1 MPYGYMGKI
10 LRVNLTDGTTE
21 IEEPSEQW
29 YRKYM
34 GGTAVI
40 ADILLREVP
49 ADCDPLGP
57 ENKLV
62 FATGVLTGTPLAG
75 SGRNSVGAKSPLTG
89 GFGDTQGGGWWMVE
103 LKKAGFDHIIVEGQA
118 DRPVYIWIN
127 DGEVQIRDA
136 EDLWGRDTAD
146 VQEMIQEEVDAP
158 DARVVQC
165 GVAGENMVR
174 YACVVNDLT
183 HFSGRTGMGA
193 VMGAKKLRAV
203 AVRGTGKVEVA
214 DSDKTMEYSRMMN
227 RAVAQ
232 GERSAGMKDT
242 GTPATVMSL
251 QESGGLPTRNFQ
263 EGQFEGAESI
273 SGQVMRD
280 TLLVERDNCFACPV
294 YCKRVVAEDT
304 YGTDPK
310 YGGPEYET
318 LGSLGSNCGI
328 DDLEAVC
335 KGNELCNRWGI
346 DTISCGMTISFVME
360 CYERGIVSA
369 EDLDG
374 IEAPF
379 GDADAMLKLIEKIA
393 QRDGIGAVLAEGVA
407 RAAKEFGPQ
416 AEPLALHIKGQEV
429 PMHEPRLKQALG
441 LGYSVSPTG
450 ADHCH
455 NIHDTAFASSADGL
469 NVFGI
474 TEPLAADD
482 LTDPKVRMMYCVS
495 TFQHLRNC
503 AVLCQFVAWSYRET
517 LEITR
522 AATGWDTSLYEL
534 LKVGERAVTLTR
546 LYNLQAGFNDR
557 DDKLNERFFRPFT
570 DGPIKGI
577 APDTKELDRARVT
590 YYHMM
595 GWDDLGRPTASRLA
609 ELGIEQFAEM
619 IPER

>member
-1 MPYGYMGKI
+1 MSYGYMGKI
-10 LRVNLTDGTTE
+10 LRVNLTDRTTE
-21 IEEPSEQW
+21 IEEPSDQW

-40 ADILLREVP
+40 ANILLKEVP

-62 FATGVLTGTPLAG
+62 FATGAMTGTPLAG

-103 LKKAGFDHIIVEGQA
+103 LKKAGFDHIIVEGESDA
-118 DRPVYIWIN
+118 PVYIWID
-127 DGEVQIRDA
+127 DGEVEICDA
-136 EDLWGRDTAD
+136 AHLWGKDTAD
-146 VQEMIQEEVDAP
+146 VQTMIQDEVGAE

-165 GVAGENMVR
+165 GIAGENLVR

-183 HFSGRTGMGA
+183 HFAGRTGMGA
-193 VMGAKKLRAV
+193 VMGAKKLRAI
-203 AVRGTGKVEVA
+203 AVRGTGKVQLA
-214 DSDKTMEYSRMMN
+214 DEDRVMEYARMMN
-227 RAVAQ
+227 QAVAK
-232 GERSAGMKDT
+232 GERSAGLKDT

-263 EGQFEGAESI
+263 EGQFEGAEKI

-294 YCKRVVAEDT
+294 YCKRVVAGDD
-304 YGTDPK
+304 YGVDPV

-335 KGNELCNRWGI
+335 KGNELCNRWGL

-360 CYERGIVSA
+360 CYERGIITA
-369 EDLDG
+369 GDLDG

-379 GDADAMLKLIEKIA
+379 GSADAMLKLVEKIA
-393 QRDGIGAVLAEGVA
+393 RRDGIGALLAEGAA
-407 RAAKEFGPQ
+407 RTAGEFGPE
-416 AEPLALHIKGQEV
+416 ADPLALHIKGQEV

-455 NIHDTAFASSADGL
+455 NIHDTAFAASADSL

-474 TEPLAADD
+474 TDALPADD
-482 LTDPKVRMMYCVS
+482 LSDAKGRMMYCVS
-495 TFQHLRNC
+495 NFQHLRNC

-522 AATGWDTSLYEL
+522 AVTGWDSSLYEL
-534 LKVGERAVTLTR
+534 LKVGERAVTMTR
-546 LYNLQAGFNDR
+546 LFNLQAGFNDR
-557 DDKLNERFFRPFT
+557 DDELNERFFEAFT
-570 DGPIKGI
+570 DGPIEGTAVDPK
-577 APDTKELDRARVT
+577 ALDRARVT

-609 ELGIEQFAEM
+609 ELGIECFEDL